1 MTTTVYLNGR
11 VHGQTIEFDEPLP
24 CDDGQRVRV
33 MLIPDQPATTSEAL
47 PPGEDLPHGEGLR
60 RAFGILTP
68 EEGED
73 LDRFLESSRKDSLV
87 DRASEQT

>member
-33 MLIPDQPATTSEAL
+33 MLIPDQAAVTGDAL
-47 PPGEDLPHGEGLR
+47 PPGEGLR
-60 RAFGILTP
+60 RAFGAWADDA
-68 EEGED
+68 EE
-73 LDRFLESSRKDSLV
+73 LDRFIEETYAARKL
-87 DRASEQT
+87 DRPEIEP

>member
-1 MTTTVYLNGR
+1 MATTVYLNGR

-33 MLIPDQPATTSEAL
+33 MLIPDQPVVTGEGL
-47 PPGEDLPHGEGLR
+47 PPGEGLR

-73 LDRFLESSRKDSLV
+73 LDRFLEWSRKDSLI

>member
-1 MTTTVYLNGR
+1 MATTVYLNGR
-11 VHGQTIEFDEPLP
+11 VHGQTIEFDDPLP
-24 CDDGQRVRV
+24 CGDGQRVRV
-33 MLIPDQPATTSEAL
+33 MLIPDQAATTAASEAL
-47 PPGEDLPHGEGLR
+47 SPGEGLQ

-73 LDRFLESSRKDSLV
+73 LDRFLEWSRKDSLI

>member
-1 MTTTVYLNGR
+1 MATTVYLNGR

-33 MLIPDQPATTSEAL
+33 MLIPDQAAATSEEL
-47 PPGEDLPHGEGLR
+47 PPGEGLR

-73 LDRFLESSRKDSLV
+73 LDRFLEWSRKDSLV